1 MVIGIPAGS
10 FSSDLSQKTGDY
22 FFVVLRSPQE
32 ASRQQTSSPIKGLR
46 MGPQLG
52 IGESLLWKVFM
63 PCIDQGRDHRGGNY
77 FCDLLHLV
85 CSPPKQRKVSPKNS
99 C

>member
-10 FSSDLSQKTGDY
+10 FSSDLTQKTGDY

-52 IGESLLWKVFM
+52 IGDSLPGVHARH
-63 PCIDQGRDHRGGNY
+63 Q
-77 FCDLLHLV
+77 
-85 CSPPKQRKVSPKNS
+85 
-99 C
+99 

>member
-10 FSSDLSQKTGDY
+10 FSTDLTQKTGDY

-32 ASRQQTSSPIKGLR
+32 ASRQQTGSPIKGLR

-52 IGESLLWKVFM
+52 IGKPLLWKGIRAM
-63 PCIDQGRDHRGGNY
+63 LDISYGHRG
-77 FCDLLHLV
+77 DSPLL
-85 CSPPKQRKVSPKNS
+85 
-99 C
+99 